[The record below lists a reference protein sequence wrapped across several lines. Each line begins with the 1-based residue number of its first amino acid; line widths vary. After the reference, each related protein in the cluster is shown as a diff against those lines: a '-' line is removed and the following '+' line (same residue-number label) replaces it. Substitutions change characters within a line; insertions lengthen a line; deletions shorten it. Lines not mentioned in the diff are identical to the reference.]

1 MWLVDVKRY
10 AWWTKPFVIYGMNP
24 ILAFV
29 GSGVMARIIYSL
41 ISVNYQGR
49 TMPLETAIY
58 QAAFASWLAPRNAS
72 LAFAICFVLFW
83 YVIVYVLYRKQIF
96 LKV

>member
-1 MWLVDVKRY
+1 
-10 AWWTKPFVIYGMNP
+10 MNP

-41 ISVNYQGR
+41 ISVTYRGK

-58 QAAFASWLAPRNAS
+58 QSAFASWLEPRNAS
-72 LAFAICFVLFW
+72 LAFAICYVLFW
-83 YVIVYVLYRKQIF
+83 YVVVDVLYRKRIF